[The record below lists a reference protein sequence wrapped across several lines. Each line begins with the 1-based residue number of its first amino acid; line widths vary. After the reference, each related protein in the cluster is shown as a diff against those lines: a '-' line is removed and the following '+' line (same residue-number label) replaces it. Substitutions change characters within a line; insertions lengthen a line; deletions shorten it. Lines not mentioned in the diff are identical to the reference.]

1 MSQSQSLAGSMLCG
15 QQRQLQYG
23 AAAAAAASLCL
34 QSIGQDRHKIVV
46 SADGMLPARSASY
59 AADEEDHK
67 YARRAHPLKR
77 TLQRLFPG
85 MFAPG
90 LPVTAR
96 CGSGARLTGSS
107 NGLLP

>member
-1 MSQSQSLAGSMLCG
+1 VLSFWVTWYPGVHKGVLLLLLS
-15 QQRQLQYG
+15 
-23 AAAAAAASLCL
+23 L
-34 QSIGQDRHKIVV
+34 QSISQDRHKIVV

-96 CGSGARLTGSS
+96 CGSGVSLQGS
-107 NGLLP
+107 GKVAGACD

>member
-1 MSQSQSLAGSMLCG
+1 MCRCNCLVLGCLRPSALGPTATHCCCCCPLQSLT
-15 QQRQLQYG
+15 
-23 AAAAAAASLCL
+23 
-34 QSIGQDRHKIVV
+34 QDRHKIVV
-46 SADGMLPARSASY
+46 SADGMLPARSGSY
-59 AADEEDHK
+59 AVDEEDFK

-96 CGSGARLTGSS
+96 CGAVQG
-107 NGLLP
+107 